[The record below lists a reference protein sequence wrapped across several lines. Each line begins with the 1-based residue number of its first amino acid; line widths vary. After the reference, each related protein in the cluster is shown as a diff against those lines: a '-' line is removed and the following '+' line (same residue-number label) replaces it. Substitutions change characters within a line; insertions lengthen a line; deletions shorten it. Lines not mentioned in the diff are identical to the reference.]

1 MSETVMSDEFPD
13 RLSVDPNSPYYNADI
28 LSRDVGIRFK
38 GNERRDVEEYCISE
52 GWIRVA
58 LGKKVDRHGRPLTL
72 KLNGEV
78 EAWIENP
85 ADDAEEGSEE
95 ARG

>member
-1 MSETVMSDEFPD
+1 MTDTVPD
-13 RLSVDPNSPYYNADI
+13 RLSTNPDSPYFDQDL
-28 LSRDVGIRFK
+28 LSRGVGIRFK

-78 EAWIENP
+78 EAWIETP
-85 ADDAEEGSEE
+85 ADGEDAAEGSEE
-95 ARG
+95 TEA

>member
-1 MSETVMSDEFPD
+1 MTDTVPD
-13 RLSVDPNSPYYNADI
+13 RLSTNPDSPYFDQDL
-28 LSRDVGIRFK
+28 LSRGVGIRFK
-38 GNERRDVEEYCISE
+38 GAERRDVEEYCISE

-72 KLNGEV
+72 KLTGEV

-85 ADDAEEGSEE
+85 ADGAEEAEGSEE
-95 ARG
+95 AEA